1 MSESEKIVIRK
12 KESSLKRKR
21 SPKKDEPKVTKTE
34 VEKVKPPHKKQKK
47 EEKKSSKEELEG
59 EKSFKEKK
67 ESPAKKATN
76 FDVGRVD
83 FNLHTEDPNNIVQ
96 KTVQI
101 STGLKLT
108 CKMLAGATMSSGK
121 VTYPDWAALIFQK
134 KIKDD
139 KCFEFNVSLK
149 DAPKLIEGLKYII
162 SENKTFFNS

>member
-1 MSESEKIVIRK
+1 
-12 KESSLKRKR
+12 
-21 SPKKDEPKVTKTE
+21 
-34 VEKVKPPHKKQKK
+34 
-47 EEKKSSKEELEG
+47 
-59 EKSFKEKK
+59 
-67 ESPAKKATN
+67 
-76 FDVGRVD
+76 VGRVD